1 MILVCSEKFFN
12 INSFWYELSKNLFV
26 GCIAI
31 MLDGAEFPFF
41 MNFNNLRINLN
52 NDFSE
57 EINNS
62 NLCKRLKI
70 MLEDK
75 DSNSFIKLFPKI
87 YPNLLNIN
95 SMKQQIV
102 ELTPKSLGVIE
113 DYDINN
119 QLENFVYNLNK
130 INAFFFIN
138 YYLFTTGEDLYIP
151 SFYYY
156 KIPGPHAT

>member
-1 MILVCSEKFFN
+1 M
-12 INSFWYELSKNLFV
+12 
-26 GCIAI
+26 
-31 MLDGAEFPFF
+31 
-41 MNFNNLRINLN
+41 N

-70 MLEDK
+70 MLKDK

-156 KIPGPHAT
+156 KIPGPNSTEKLLIFDKKSTKNLLNYKFQNKYDKITNNNEVSTPKIDDKR